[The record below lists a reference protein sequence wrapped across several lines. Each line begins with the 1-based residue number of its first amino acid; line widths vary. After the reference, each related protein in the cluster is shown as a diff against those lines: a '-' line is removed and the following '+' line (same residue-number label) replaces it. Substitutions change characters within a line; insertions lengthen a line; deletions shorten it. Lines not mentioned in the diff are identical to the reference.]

1 MSKCG
6 CGRSPTGLCKGWHG
20 LSKEEYK
27 KTVRTQGR
35 NQGRRILIWI
45 REQMTGKVKL
55 DCSHHLSPIGCSG
68 WVYDPQHPFI
78 KEGRERTN
86 GCGWSER
93 DTAY

>member
-1 MSKCG
+1 
-6 CGRSPTGLCKGWHG
+6 
-20 LSKEEYK
+20 
-27 KTVRTQGR
+27 
-35 NQGRRILIWI
+35 
-45 REQMTGKVKL
+45 MTGKVKL